1 MIKGEGVAKTK
12 YLNECLNKY
21 LDKKT
26 LGQTLKARLW
36 LKEKGGIMIKEKGS
50 WLRRRWL
57 LLREE
62 NT

>member
-50 WLRRRWL
+50 
-57 LLREE
+57 
-62 NT
+62 

>member
-26 LGQTLKARLW
+26 LGQTLKVKG

-50 WLRRRWL
+50 WLRRG
-57 LLREE
+57 
-62 NT
+62 